1 MAGLAKGLR
10 SSVDVMTEYH
20 VLTECGRNLAEY
32 DFDIDSLCRRLEQRN
47 YKPALIETMEEYEA
61 NLAAYA
67 KCAFELDKM
76 FHPEDREGKRTA

>member
-1 MAGLAKGLR
+1 MMPAKGLR

-32 DFDIDSLCRRLEQRN
+32 DFDIESLRRRLKERN
-47 YKPALIETMEEYEA
+47 YKPELIETIEEYEA

-67 KCAFELDKM
+67 KRAVELDKM